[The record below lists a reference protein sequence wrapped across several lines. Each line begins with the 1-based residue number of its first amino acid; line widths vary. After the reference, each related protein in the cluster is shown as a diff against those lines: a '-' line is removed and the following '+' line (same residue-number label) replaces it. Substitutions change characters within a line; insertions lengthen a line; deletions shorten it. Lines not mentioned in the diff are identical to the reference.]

1 MEAELMS
8 EVVFRC
14 QVIWRFIYFDETHL
28 TKSSECDKNGPRD
41 TTFINQ
47 GLLRAGNR
55 VFKDLGGYLTGVFGS
70 NPLES
75 MHPIMTNDTMEYKT
89 SQTGLNI

>member
-70 NPLES
+70 NPLEP
-75 MHPIMTNDTMEYKT
+75 MHPIMTMTQWNKK
-89 SQTGLNI
+89 QAKLG